1 MLLPPFLFSSSTT
14 CFISEFFL
22 SFSSLSLPL
31 LYLFLQFFNALD
43 IVGTRGLCFLI
54 RKLNF
59 VFMESGERGESNDEK
74 KRKREARSEKKEEKR
89 ERREEERIQTNLEIR
104 GLFEFSLQVDDHGL
118 LRGKQHIVLR
128 EECLVVHV
136 PLYLL
141 LQLFLSFLVLSNER
155 PHLQEKK

>member
-59 VFMESGERGESNDEK
+59 VFMESGERGGVERRKEK
-74 KRKREARSEKKEEKR
+74 EARSEKREARSEKKEEKR
-89 ERREEERIQTNLEIR
+89 RGEKRRGFRQTWRLEACS
-104 GLFEFSLQVDDHGL
+104 SLVCKSTIMAFCEASNTSFCV
-118 LRGKQHIVLR
+118 RSAW
-128 EECLVVHV
+128 
-136 PLYLL
+136 
-141 LQLFLSFLVLSNER
+141 LSTYHCTFFCNSSSLS
-155 PHLQEKK
+155 LC